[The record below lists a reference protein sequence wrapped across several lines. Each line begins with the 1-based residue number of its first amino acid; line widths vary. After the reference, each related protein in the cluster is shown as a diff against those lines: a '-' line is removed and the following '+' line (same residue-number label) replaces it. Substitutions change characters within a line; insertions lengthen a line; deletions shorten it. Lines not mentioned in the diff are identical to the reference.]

1 MVPCGI
7 HREDPD
13 NGYEWRHDMTEKA
26 ESQDWDA
33 TMDALEA
40 YWLIQ
45 MTKCQDEYQGE
56 LQTIYGNSRTSS
68 VEKSQ

>member
-1 MVPCGI
+1 M
-7 HREDPD
+7 
-13 NGYEWRHDMTEKA
+13 NEKA
-26 ESQDWDA
+26 ESQDWDT

-56 LQTIYGNSRTSS
+56 LQTIYGNCRASP
-68 VEKSQ
+68 VEKSL